1 LNQIEQDKKELF
13 IGIDPGKS
21 GAIAGIYCVN
31 GKTKE
36 IIVKKCGKNITEM
49 NKNLKLILS
58 LKNSSTNIHCNL
70 ELVHAFPKQ
79 GVVSTFSFG
88 QNYGQWQGILEANRV
103 NFDLISP
110 QKWIRYY
117 NVPKLEKK
125 NRKQFLYNLAGE
137 MFPQFK
143 ITYAIC
149 DALLIAE
156 YCRKMKGKYGRQNK
170 HTQRKNETFRKKPI
184 RA

>member
-1 LNQIEQDKKELF
+1 MNQIEQDKKELF

-117 NVPKLEKK
+117 NVLKLEKK